1 MGKNKKAFKI
11 GILTAIGSVAL
22 MGAIAS
28 YTYNSLSKETKETKS
43 VSIQENVSEE
53 NGEEVIEIKETNAE
67 PVKDEF
73 PSDMTEYA
81 VQNAI
86 HGMSHQK
93 VKAEDKW
100 GFIPLTAERV
110 NRLKAVVEAN
120 EYEER
125 GLYLDILNRWAN
137 NDFSRVDHDHNA
149 IWELQNGTIGRA
161 TGILSDEEEK
171 EFIEEHFD
179 IE

>member
-1 MGKNKKAFKI
+1 MKKVLLI
-11 GILTAIGSVAL
+11 TAGSIVLAGAVAY
-22 MGAIAS
+22 
-28 YTYNSLSKETKETKS
+28 YTYHSMSKESES
-43 VSIQENVSEE
+43 VSVEEIVSEE

-67 PVKDEF
+67 PAEKEF
-73 PSDMTEYA
+73 PDDMSEYA

-93 VKAEDKW
+93 VEAEDKW

-110 NRLKAVVEAN
+110 ARLKAVVEAN
-120 EYEER
+120 EYEEK

-161 TGILSDEEEK
+161 TGILSAEEEK
-171 EFIEEHFD
+171 AFIEEHFD

>member
-1 MGKNKKAFKI
+1 MGKNKKAYKI
-11 GILTAIGSVAL
+11 GILIAIGSVAL
-22 MGAIAS
+22 VGAVAF
-28 YTYNSLSKETKETKS
+28 YTYNSLSKNTKS
-43 VSIQENVSEE
+43 VSVQETVSEE
-53 NGEEVIEIKETNAE
+53 NGEEVIEIKEANAE
-67 PVKDEF
+67 PVEDEF

-93 VKAEDKW
+93 VRADDKW

-110 NRLKAVVEAN
+110 ARLKAVVEAN
-120 EYEER
+120 EYEEK

-137 NDFSRVDHDHNA
+137 NDFSKVDHEHNA

-161 TGILSDEEEK
+161 TGILSADEEK
-171 EFIEEHFD
+171 AFIEEHFD